1 MKLRF
6 LAVVAVVAAFTCTI
20 TAHAQVGLYLNPV
33 ATRISNSVGDTGPYA
48 FLGQNS
54 KSQMFY
60 GVDFGGYYDFFH
72 GTKLNAGF
80 DMRDSIVHGNN
91 AMLNSFLVGVRVSGK
106 PFDRPFKPYLQ
117 GSVGAGSSRA
127 PTGGA
132 KTTRA
137 QYGLFA
143 GVDYP
148 IAKHVDFRILEVGYS
163 SLTTVSSETIGG
175 TSTIPAS
182 NLLNFS
188 TGLVFRF

>member
-106 PFDRPFKPYLQ
+106 PFDRP
-117 GSVGAGSSRA
+117 SSRTCKAQSA
-127 PTGGA
+127 PA
-132 KTTRA
+132 RPAPPQAA
-137 QYGLFA
+137 QRPPVHNTA
-143 GVDYP
+143 
-148 IAKHVDFRILEVGYS
+148 S
-163 SLTTVSSETIGG
+163 SQASI
-175 TSTIPAS
+175 IPS
-182 NLLNFS
+182 QNM
-188 TGLVFRF
+188 